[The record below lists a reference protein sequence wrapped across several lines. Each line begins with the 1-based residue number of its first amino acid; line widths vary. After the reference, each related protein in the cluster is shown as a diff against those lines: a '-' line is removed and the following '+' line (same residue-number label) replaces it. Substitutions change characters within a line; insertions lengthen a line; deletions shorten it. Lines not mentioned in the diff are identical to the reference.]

1 MAEHPQDWAE
11 ELDLDPELPEPA
23 PEASAGSFSF
33 AAGADAMG
41 QRLDVYLTAQAAMGL
56 SRSHLQRLI
65 EDGRVQVNGKA
76 EKARYRLQTG
86 DRVQVEVPAPQPLAV
101 HAEDLPLD
109 VVYED
114 SDLLVVNKPRGMVV
128 HPAAGNFTGTLV
140 NALLH
145 HCHDLSGINGVLR
158 PGIVHRLDKDT
169 TGLLVVAKNDA
180 AHQSLAHQ
188 IKERQAHR
196 EYLAVVHG
204 QPKAEAGTVNAPIGR
219 HPVDRQRMAVEQRH
233 GKHAMTHFQVRE
245 RYADPGRGPFA
256 LLTCRLETGRTHQIR
271 VHMAYIGHPVACD
284 TVYGSRRPA
293 FDVAG
298 QLLHAR
304 RLEFAH
310 PRTGSHV
317 DFEAPPPADFQAVLD
332 HLGQFRV

>member
-1 MAEHPQDWAE
+1 MADHPEDWE
-11 ELDLDPELPEPA
+11 DELDLDPELPEPQ
-23 PEASAGSFSF
+23 PEALGGSFLF
-33 AAGADAMG
+33 AAGPDAVG
-41 QRLDVYLTAQAAMGL
+41 QRLDVYLTAQDELGL

-65 EDGRVQVNGKA
+65 EDGLVTVNGKP
-76 EKARYRLQTG
+76 EKARYRLQAG
-86 DRVQVEVPAPQPLAV
+86 DQVQVEVPTPAPLEVQ
-101 HAEDLPLD
+101 AEDLPLD
-109 VVYED
+109 IVYED

-128 HPAAGNFTGTLV
+128 HPAVGNFTGTLV

-145 HCHDLSGINGVLR
+145 HCRDLSGINGVLR

-180 AHQSLAHQ
+180 AHTSLAHQ
-188 IKERQAHR
+188 IKERQVHR

-204 QPKAEAGTVNAPIGR
+204 RPKTDAGTIDAPIGR
-219 HPVDRQRMAVEQRH
+219 HPVDRQRMTVEPRH
-233 GKHAMTHFQVRE
+233 GKHAVTHFKLRE
-245 RYADPGRGPFA
+245 TYADSARGPFA

-271 VHMAYIGHPVACD
+271 VHLAYIGHPVACD
-284 TVYGSRRPA
+284 TVYGPHRPA

-310 PRTGSHV
+310 PRTGHHV
-317 DFEAPPPADFQAVLD
+317 AFEAPPPPDFQAVLD
-332 HLGQFRV
+332 HLARFRE